1 MNTNMI
7 INKLSTKRN
16 GQFFNI
22 SYVSDLPMTAK
33 AKREG
38 IVALKITKATVRK
51 GISYKNM
58 KSVQERLGD
67 RINEPLELPWGIW
80 VPEHKGLLIEHKGK
94 IYLRL
99 YSSPNKNKSVYLV
112 NGKEVSL
119 DELKSMGVVQN
130 SYWNK
135 SGKPDCLTVNTANIE
150 EIF

>member
-94 IYLRL
+94 TYLRL
-99 YSSPNKNKSVYLV
+99 YNSPNKNKSVYLV
-112 NGKEVSL
+112 NGKEIAL
-119 DELKSMGVVQN
+119 DELKSMGIVQN

-135 SGKPDCLTVNTANIE
+135 TGKPDCLTVNTANIE

>member
-38 IVALKITKATVRK
+38 IVALKVTKATVRK

-80 VPEHKGLLIEHKGK
+80 VPEHKGLLIEYKGK
-94 IYLRL
+94 TYLRL

-119 DELKSMGVVQN
+119 DELKSMGIVQN

-135 SGKPDCLTVNTANIE
+135 TGKPDCLTVNTANIE

>member
-38 IVALKITKATVRK
+38 IIALKITKATVRK

-58 KSVQERLGD
+58 KSVQEKLGD

-94 IYLRL
+94 TYLRL
-99 YSSPNKNKSVYLV
+99 YNSPNKNKSVYLV
-112 NGKEVSL
+112 NGKEVPL
-119 DELKSMGVVQN
+119 DKLKSMGIVQN

-135 SGKPDCLTVNTANIE
+135 TGKPDCLTVNTANIE

>member
-38 IVALKITKATVRK
+38 IIALKITKATVRK

-58 KSVQERLGD
+58 KSVQEKLGN

-94 IYLRL
+94 TYLRL
-99 YSSPNKNKSVYLV
+99 YNSPNKNKSVYLV
-112 NGKEVSL
+112 NGKEVPL
-119 DELKSMGVVQN
+119 DELKSMGIVQN

-135 SGKPDCLTVNTANIE
+135 TGKPDCLTVNTANIE

>member
-38 IVALKITKATVRK
+38 VVALKITKATVRK

-67 RINEPLELPWGIW
+67 RINEPLDLPWGIW

-119 DELKSMGVVQN
+119 DELKSMGIVQN

-135 SGKPDCLTVNTANIE
+135 TGKPDCLTVNTANIE

>member
-67 RINEPLELPWGIW
+67 RINEPLELPWGNWI
-80 VPEHKGLLIEHKGK
+80 PEHRGLLIEHKGK
-94 IYLRL
+94 TYLRL
-99 YSSPNKNKSVYLV
+99 YNSPNKNKSVYLV

-119 DELKSMGVVQN
+119 DELKSMGIVQN

-135 SGKPDCLTVNTANIE
+135 TGKPDCLTVNTANIE

>member
-67 RINEPLELPWGIW
+67 RINEPLDLPWGSW
-80 VPEHKGLLIEHKGK
+80 VPEHRGLLIEHKGK

-99 YSSPNKNKSVYLV
+99 YSSPNKNKSIYLV

-119 DELKSMGVVQN
+119 DELKSMGIVQN

-135 SGKPDCLTVNTANIE
+135 TGKPDCLTVNTANIE

>member
-67 RINEPLELPWGIW
+67 RINEPLELPWGI
-80 VPEHKGLLIEHKGK
+80 
-94 IYLRL
+94 
-99 YSSPNKNKSVYLV
+99 
-112 NGKEVSL
+112 
-119 DELKSMGVVQN
+119 
-130 SYWNK
+130 
-135 SGKPDCLTVNTANIE
+135 
-150 EIF
+150 

>member
-38 IVALKITKATVRK
+38 IIALKITKATVRK

-58 KSVQERLGD
+58 KSVQEKLGD

-94 IYLRL
+94 TYLRL
-99 YSSPNKNKSVYLV
+99 YNSPNKNKSVYLV
-112 NGKEVSL
+112 NGKEVPL
-119 DELKSMGVVQN
+119 DELKSMGIVQN

-135 SGKPDCLTVNTANIE
+135 TGKPDCLTVNTANIE

>member
-38 IVALKITKATVRK
+38 IVALKVTKATVRK

-80 VPEHKGLLIEHKGK
+80 VPEYKGLLIEHKGK
-94 IYLRL
+94 TYLRL
-99 YSSPNKNKSVYLV
+99 YNSPNKNKSVYLV

-119 DELKSMGVVQN
+119 DELKSMGIVQN

-135 SGKPDCLTVNTANIE
+135 TGKPDCLTVNTANIE

>member
-119 DELKSMGVVQN
+119 DELKSMGIVQN

>member
-38 IVALKITKATVRK
+38 VVALKITKATVRK

-67 RINEPLELPWGIW
+67 RINEPLDLPWGIW

-99 YSSPNKNKSVYLV
+99 YSSHNKHKSVYLV

-119 DELKSMGVVQN
+119 DELKSMGIVQN

-135 SGKPDCLTVNTANIE
+135 TGKPDCLTVNTANIE

>member
-38 IVALKITKATVRK
+38 IIALKITKATVRK

-58 KSVQERLGD
+58 KSVQKKLGD

-94 IYLRL
+94 TYLRL
-99 YSSPNKNKSVYLV
+99 YNSPNKNKSVYLV
-112 NGKEVSL
+112 NGKEVPL
-119 DELKSMGVVQN
+119 DELKSMGIVQN

-135 SGKPDCLTVNTANIE
+135 TGKPDCLTVNTANIE

>member
-38 IVALKITKATVRK
+38 IVALKVTKATVRK

-67 RINEPLELPWGIW
+67 KINEPLELPWGIW
-80 VPEHKGLLIEHKGK
+80 VPEYKGLLIEHKGK
-94 IYLRL
+94 TYLRL
-99 YSSPNKNKSVYLV
+99 YSSPNKSKSVYLV

-119 DELKSMGVVQN
+119 DELKSMGIVQN

-135 SGKPDCLTVNTANIE
+135 TGKPDCLTVNTANIE

>member
-58 KSVQERLGD
+58 KSVQEKLGD
-67 RINEPLELPWGIW
+67 RINEPLELPWGSW
-80 VPEHKGLLIEHKGK
+80 VPEHRGLLIEHKGK
-94 IYLRL
+94 TYLRL
-99 YSSPNKNKSVYLV
+99 YNSPNKNKSVYLV

-119 DELKSMGVVQN
+119 DELKSMGIVQN

-135 SGKPDCLTVNTANIE
+135 IGKPDCLTVNTANIE

>member
-67 RINEPLELPWGIW
+67 RINEPLDLPWGSWI
-80 VPEHKGLLIEHKGK
+80 PEHKGLLIGHKGK
-94 IYLRL
+94 TYLRL
-99 YSSPNKNKSVYLV
+99 YNSPNKNKSVYLV

-119 DELKSMGVVQN
+119 DELKAMGIVQN

-135 SGKPDCLTVNTANIE
+135 TGKPDCLTVNTANIE

>member
-67 RINEPLELPWGIW
+67 RINESLDLPWGRW
-80 VPEHKGLLIEHKGK
+80 VSEHKGLLIEHKGK
-94 IYLRL
+94 TYLRL
-99 YSSPNKNKSVYLV
+99 YNSPNKNKSVYLV

-119 DELKSMGVVQN
+119 DELKSMGIVQN

-135 SGKPDCLTVNTANIE
+135 TGKPDCLTVNTANIE
-150 EIF
+150 KIF

>member
-67 RINEPLELPWGIW
+67 RINEPLELPWGSWI
-80 VPEHKGLLIEHKGK
+80 PEHRGLLIEHKGK

-99 YSSPNKNKSVYLV
+99 YNSPNKNKSVYLV

-119 DELKSMGVVQN
+119 DELKSMGIVQN

-135 SGKPDCLTVNTANIE
+135 TGKPDCLTVNTANIE

>member
-22 SYVSDLPMTAK
+22 SYVSDLPITAK

-38 IVALKITKATVRK
+38 IVALKVTKATVRK

-67 RINEPLELPWGIW
+67 KINEPLELPWGIW

-119 DELKSMGVVQN
+119 DELKSMGIVQN

-135 SGKPDCLTVNTANIE
+135 TGKPDCLTVNTANIE

>member
-1 MNTNMI
+1 MNTSMI

-67 RINEPLELPWGIW
+67 RINEPLDLPWGSW
-80 VPEHKGLLIEHKGK
+80 VPEHRGLLIEHKGK
-94 IYLRL
+94 TYLRL
-99 YSSPNKNKSVYLV
+99 YNSPNKNKSVYLV

-119 DELKSMGVVQN
+119 DELKSMGIVQN

-135 SGKPDCLTVNTANIE
+135 TGKPDCLTVNTANIE

>member
-67 RINEPLELPWGIW
+67 RINEPLDLPWGSW

-94 IYLRL
+94 TYLRL

-112 NGKEVSL
+112 NGKEISL
-119 DELKSMGVVQN
+119 DELKSMGIVQN

-135 SGKPDCLTVNTANIE
+135 TGKPDCLTVNTANIE

>member
-67 RINEPLELPWGIW
+67 RINEPLDLPWGSW
-80 VPEHKGLLIEHKGK
+80 VPEHRGLLIEHKGK
-94 IYLRL
+94 TYLRL
-99 YSSPNKNKSVYLV
+99 YNSPNKNKSVYLV
-112 NGKEVSL
+112 NGKEISL
-119 DELKSMGVVQN
+119 DELKSMGIVQN

-135 SGKPDCLTVNTANIE
+135 TGKPDCLTVNTANIE

>member
-67 RINEPLELPWGIW
+67 RINEHLELPWGSW
-80 VPEHKGLLIEHKGK
+80 VPEHRGLLIEHKGK
-94 IYLRL
+94 TYLRL
-99 YSSPNKNKSVYLV
+99 YNSPNKNKSVYLV

-119 DELKSMGVVQN
+119 DELKSMGIVQN

-135 SGKPDCLTVNTANIE
+135 TGKPDCLTVNTANIE
-150 EIF
+150 KIF

>member
-67 RINEPLELPWGIW
+67 RINEPLDLPWGSWI
-80 VPEHKGLLIEHKGK
+80 PEHRGLLIEHKGK
-94 IYLRL
+94 TYLRL
-99 YSSPNKNKSVYLV
+99 YNSPNKNKSIYLV
-112 NGKEVSL
+112 NGKEISL
-119 DELKSMGVVQN
+119 DELKSMGIVQN

-135 SGKPDCLTVNTANIE
+135 TGKPDCLTVNTANIE

>member
-67 RINEPLELPWGIW
+67 RINEPLDLPWGIW

-119 DELKSMGVVQN
+119 DELKSMGIVQN

-135 SGKPDCLTVNTANIE
+135 TGKPDCLTVNTANIE

>member
-67 RINEPLELPWGIW
+67 RINEPLDLPWGSW
-80 VPEHKGLLIEHKGK
+80 VPEHRGLLIERKGK
-94 IYLRL
+94 TYLRL

-119 DELKSMGVVQN
+119 DELKSMGIVQN

-135 SGKPDCLTVNTANIE
+135 TGKPDCLTVNTANIE

>member
-67 RINEPLELPWGIW
+67 RINEPLDLPWEVGFPNIGACSLNTKERLICVFI
-80 VPEHKGLLIEHKGK
+80 VPLTRINLFILSMEKKFLLM
-94 IYLRL
+94 
-99 YSSPNKNKSVYLV
+99 N
-112 NGKEVSL
+112 
-119 DELKSMGVVQN
+119 
-130 SYWNK
+130 
-135 SGKPDCLTVNTANIE
+135 
-150 EIF
+150 